1 MEQLKTETRLG
12 CLEGAMAAAVRD
24 YKKELHAK
32 EKSEKGEVKAFNE
45 QEVDLLG
52 ELDDEDDIQ
61 VIHAQRIREM
71 KAEAMRRQE
80 QSRKGHGSYTE
91 VFEKKFLEEVTTTK
105 HVVCHFFHED
115 FIRCKVVD
123 KHLNNVCRKYPGT
136 KFIKVNATEA
146 PFFITKLQIQVL
158 PCIVMF
164 RQGVAIDRIV
174 GFEELGGTDDFT
186 QISLEKRLADKNV
199 IEYKRDD
206 IDSDEEEE
214 MKERAGVRCGAYAG
228 SKYSRVHKHSN
239 ADDDD
244 DDEW

>member
-1 MEQLKTETRLG
+1 MQELKTECRLG
-12 CLEGAMAAAVRD
+12 ALEGAMAAAVRD
-24 YKKELHAK
+24 YKAELLQKEEK
-32 EKSEKGEVKAFNE
+32 EKGKVRAFNE
-45 QEVDLLG
+45 TEVDLL
-52 ELDDEDDIQ
+52 EDEDLDQ
-61 VIHAQRIREM
+61 LHAQRIKEM

-80 QSRKGHGSYTE
+80 QARKGHGSYTE
-91 VFEKKFLEEVTTTK
+91 VEEKNFLETVTTTK

-123 KHLNNVCRKYPGT
+123 KHLNNVCRKYAAT
-136 KFIKVNATEA
+136 KFIKVNATKA

-164 RQGVAIDRIV
+164 RGGVAIDRIV

-186 QISLEKRLADKNV
+186 QLRLEKRLADKNV

-214 MKERAGVRCGAYAG
+214 LKERAGVKGGGLYSG
-228 SKYSRVHKHSN
+228 SKYSRVHKTGV
-239 ADDDD
+239 DDDSD
-244 DDEW
+244 DDW